1 MNEYENEYGSVD
13 FNITPAESTHPV
25 LSKLYEQIATLT
37 TENEKLKVEN
47 EQHRKN
53 VGDTQQRYYDVYSN
67 FAHYKVKLENVL
79 RTYAQ
84 DNEDMASKLVE
95 IADEMDMVLEN
106 VKEFEIVARWKVSVS
121 APFGEEIE
129 LSEYDI
135 DTYLN
140 SVGGTDFEVDDTDI
154 SIEEI

>member
-53 VGDTQQRYYDVYSN
+53 VGENQQRYYAVYSE

-84 DNEDMASKLVE
+84 DHGATSEVFVE
-95 IADEMDMVLEN
+95 LAHEMGITLEN
-106 VKEFEIVARWKVSVS
+106 TKEFEIVGRWRVSVS

-129 LSEYDI
+129 LSEYDLDI
-135 DTYLN
+135 TLN
-140 SVGGTDFEVDDTDI
+140 DIGGTDFEVDDTDV

>member
-1 MNEYENEYGSVD
+1 
-13 FNITPAESTHPV
+13 
-25 LSKLYEQIATLT
+25 LYEQIATLT

>member
-1 MNEYENEYGSVD
+1 MNEYENEYGNVD
-13 FNITPAESTHPV
+13 FNIAAPESTHPV

-47 EQHRKN
+47 EQHRTN
-53 VGDTQQRYYDVYSN
+53 VGDTQKRYYDVYSN

-79 RTYAQ
+79 RTFAQ
-84 DNEDMASKLVE
+84 DNSASAELFVE
-95 IADEMDMVLEN
+95 LANEMDIALEN

-129 LSEYDI
+129 LSEYDVDI
-135 DTYLN
+135 TLN
-140 SVGGTDFEVDDTDI
+140 DIGGTDFEVDDTDV

>member
-1 MNEYENEYGSVD
+1 MNEYENEYGNVD
-13 FNITPAESTHPV
+13 FNIAAPESTHPV

-84 DNEDMASKLVE
+84 DNSASAELFVE
-95 IADEMDMVLEN
+95 LANEMDIALEN
-106 VKEFEIVARWKVSVS
+106 VKEFEIVARWRVSVS

-129 LSEYDI
+129 LSEYDVDI
-135 DTYLN
+135 TLN
-140 SVGGTDFEVDDTDI
+140 DIGGTDFEVDDTDV

>member
-1 MNEYENEYGSVD
+1 MNEYENEYGNVD

-47 EQHRKN
+47 EQHRVN
-53 VGDTQQRYYDVYSN
+53 VGETQQRYYSVYSE

-84 DNEDMASKLVE
+84 DHGATSEVFVE
-95 IADEMDMVLEN
+95 LAHEMGITLEN

>member
-1 MNEYENEYGSVD
+1 MNEYENEYGVVD

-37 TENEKLKVEN
+37 TENDKLKVEN

-84 DNEDMASKLVE
+84 DNDDMADKLVE
-95 IADEMDMVLEN
+95 IANEMDMVLEN
-106 VKEFEIVARWKVSVS
+106 TKEFEIVARWKVSVS

>member
-1 MNEYENEYGSVD
+1 MNEYENEYGTVD

-47 EQHRKN
+47 EQHKAN
-53 VGDTQQRYYDVYSN
+53 VTSHQQRYYDVYSN

-79 RTYAQ
+79 RTYAK
-84 DNEDMASKLVE
+84 DNDDMADRLVE
-95 IADEMDMVLEN
+95 IANEMDMVLEN
-106 VKEFEIVARWKVSVS
+106 TKEFEIVARWKVTVT

>member
-1 MNEYENEYGSVD
+1 MNEYENEYGTVD

-84 DNEDMASKLVE
+84 DNSASAELFVE
-95 IADEMDMVLEN
+95 LANEMDIVLEN

>member
-1 MNEYENEYGSVD
+1 MNEYENEYGVVD

-37 TENEKLKVEN
+37 TENEKLKIEN

-106 VKEFEIVARWKVSVS
+106 TKEFEIVARWKVSVS

-140 SVGGTDFEVDDTDI
+140 SVGGTDFEVDDTEI

>member
-37 TENEKLKVEN
+37 TENEKLKIEN

-84 DNEDMASKLVE
+84 DNDDIADRLVE
-95 IADEMDMVLEN
+95 IANEMDMVLEN
-106 VKEFEIVARWKVSVS
+106 TKEFEIVARWKVSVS

>member
-1 MNEYENEYGSVD
+1 MNEYENEYGTVD
-13 FNITPAESTHPV
+13 FNVTPAESTHPV
-25 LSKLYEQIATLT
+25 LSKLYEQIAALT

-47 EQHRKN
+47 EQHKTN
-53 VGDTQQRYYDVYSN
+53 VTSHQQRYYDVYSN

-84 DNEDMASKLVE
+84 DNSASAELFVE
-95 IADEMDMVLEN
+95 LANEMDIALEN

-129 LSEYDI
+129 LSEYDL
-135 DTYLN
+135 DVTLN
-140 SVGGTDFEVDDTDI
+140 DIGGTDFEVDDTDV

>member
-1 MNEYENEYGSVD
+1 MNEYENEYGTVD

-25 LSKLYEQIATLT
+25 LSKLYDQIATLT

-47 EQHRKN
+47 EQHKTN
-53 VGDTQQRYYDVYSN
+53 VTSHQQRYYDVYSN

-79 RTYAQ
+79 RTFAQ
-84 DNEDMASKLVE
+84 DNSASAELFVE
-95 IADEMDMVLEN
+95 VANEMDIELN
-106 VKEFEIVARWKVSVS
+106 NTKEYEITVRWKVTAT

-135 DTYLN
+135 DTYIN
-140 SVGGTDFEVDDTDI
+140 SIGGVDFEVDDTDT

>member
-1 MNEYENEYGSVD
+1 MNEYENEYGTVD

-84 DNEDMASKLVE
+84 DNEDFASKIVE
-95 IADEMDMVLEN
+95 IADEMDIVLEN

-129 LSEYDI
+129 LNEYDI

>member
-1 MNEYENEYGSVD
+1 MNEYENEYGNVD

-47 EQHRKN
+47 EQHRTN
-53 VGDTQQRYYDVYSN
+53 VGDTQKRYYDVYSN

-84 DNEDMASKLVE
+84 DNSASAELFVE
-95 IADEMDMVLEN
+95 LANEMDIALEN
-106 VKEFEIVARWKVSVS
+106 VKEFEIVGRWRVSVS

-129 LSEYDI
+129 LSEYDLDI
-135 DTYLN
+135 TLN
-140 SVGGTDFEVDDTDI
+140 DIGGTDFEVDDTDV

>member
-1 MNEYENEYGSVD
+1 MNEYENEYGTVD

-25 LSKLYEQIATLT
+25 LTKLYEQIATLT

-47 EQHRKN
+47 EQHRTN

-79 RTYAQ
+79 RTYAK
-84 DNEDMASKLVE
+84 DNDDMADKLVE
-95 IADEMDMVLEN
+95 IANEMDMVLEN
-106 VKEFEIVARWKVSVS
+106 TKEYEITASWKVTVT

-135 DTYLN
+135 DTYIN
-140 SVGGTDFEVDDTDI
+140 SIGGVDFEVDDTDI